1 LNRIAIIPARGG
13 SKRIPLKN
21 IKNFLGKP
29 IISFSIQA
37 AIESK
42 LFDEV
47 MVSTEDEQI
56 AKISLKLGAKVPF
69 LRSLKSSDD
78 FATTFDVIEEVVQ
91 EYTKLNQEIKEI
103 CCIYACA
110 PFVSKE
116 KLISSYELMKSGGFD
131 SVFPIMP
138 YGYPIQRALKLN
150 SGKVNFINTENSF
163 VRSQDLETNFHDTG
177 QFYWMN
183 SKVLLEK
190 NLITTNSGGFIISEL
205 EGQDIDN
212 DVDWKL
218 AELKYELLQSFR

>member
-1 LNRIAIIPARGG
+1 MKRIAIIPARGG

-21 IKNFLGKP
+21 IKLFLGEP
-29 IISFSIQA
+29 IISFSIRA

-47 MVSTEDEQI
+47 MVSTDDEQI
-56 AKISLKLGAKVPF
+56 ANVSLKHGAKVPF
-69 LRSLKSSDD
+69 LRSLKCADD
-78 FATTFDVIEEVVQ
+78 FATTFDVIKEVL
-91 EYTKLNQEIKEI
+91 ENYTKLNQDFKEI

-110 PFVSKE
+110 PFVTKE

-131 SVFPIMP
+131 SVFPVIP
-138 YGYPIQRALKLN
+138 YGYPIQRAMKLN
-150 SGKVNFINTENSF
+150 FGKLNFINSENSF
-163 VRSQDLETNFHDTG
+163 VRSQDLETNFHDAG

-183 SKVLLEK
+183 SKVLLQ
-190 NLITTNSGGFIISEL
+190 NNIITTNTGGLIISEL

-218 AELKYELLQSFR
+218 AELKYELLQSTR